1 MMNKKSSTS
10 GNLNSNPE
18 ENSNENTIN
27 RRKFIGGLTTAA
39 LAMTIVPRNVLGG
52 AGFISPSDK
61 ITLAYIG
68 CGTQGLRELLP
79 LLSIPELQ
87 IIAVCDP
94 QKIATG
100 YLDWG
105 KNDLR
110 DDIRSILNNP
120 EWKSGGDNTIPGGHD
135 NGKEIVDLYYSKFR
149 TDQKFRSCKAY
160 SDFRELFEKEKDLNA
175 VKIMTPD
182 HLHGIIAMAAMKRGI
197 HVSMHKPISNRLT
210 EGQKVIE
217 MAKKLKVTTHLIPWD
232 SNGSMEQV
240 MNWINQGKIGSLK
253 EVHNWSNRPVWPQYP
268 TLPVDTPPVPKGMD
282 WDLWLGPEAERPYH
296 PNYTNMVFRGWYDFG
311 GGSMADMGH
320 YSLWTVFK
328 ALDLESPTIV
338 EPNLSHV
345 CGLRDSTAFEIEND
359 FSFPMASSVRFK
371 YPAKG
376 SRPAIDLIWYDG
388 GMRPPVPEELY
399 EDNKE
404 LPAEGMM
411 FVGDKGKILAG
422 FNVDN
427 PHLIPEKRMAGIT
440 VPEVMKK
447 ERGSGFKLFIEALKA
462 GKQCPGSFTE
472 AGGITEAVNLYAVAL
487 RSGKMLKYD
496 AVNRKI
502 TNSDDA
508 NKYLSREYRSGWNPE
523 SI

>member
-1 MMNKKSSTS
+1 MMNQKSNPS
-10 GNLNSNPE
+10 GNPAPNHEETSNV
-18 ENSNENTIN
+18 NLLN
-27 RRKFIGGLTTAA
+27 RRKFIGGISSAA
-39 LAMTIVPRNVLGG
+39 LAMTIVPRHVLGG
-52 AGFISPSDK
+52 TGFVAPSDK

-68 CGTQGLRELLP
+68 TGTQGLRELLP

-94 QKIATG
+94 NKDAIG

-105 KNDLR
+105 KTGLR
-110 DDIRSILNNP
+110 DEIRSILKNP
-120 EWKSGGDNTIPGGHD
+120 DWKSGGDNTIPGGRD
-135 NGKEIVDLYYSKFR
+135 NSKEIVDSYYSKFR
-149 TDQKFRSCKAY
+149 ADQKFRSCAAY
-160 SDFRELFEKEKDLNA
+160 ADFRELFEKEKDLNA

-182 HLHGIIAMAAMKRGI
+182 HLHGIIAMAALKRGI
-197 HVSMHKPISNRLT
+197 HVSMHKPLSNRLT
-210 EGQKVIE
+210 EGKQVIE

-240 MNWINQGKIGSLK
+240 MSWINEGAIGKLK

-268 TLPVDTPPVPKGMD
+268 TLPDNTPAIPKGLD

-328 ALDLESPTIV
+328 ALDLEAPTIV

-345 CGLRDSTAFEIEND
+345 CGIRDSTAFQVRND

-376 SRPAIDLIWYDG
+376 SRPAVDLIWYDG

-404 LPAEGMM
+404 LPSEGMM

-427 PHLIPEKRMAGIT
+427 PQLIPEKRMAGRTIQEL
-440 VPEVMKK
+440 PKK
-447 ERGSGFKLFIEALKA
+447 DRTLGFRQFMDAIKA
-462 GKQCPGSFTE
+462 GKQCPGSFRE
-472 AGGITEAVNLYAVAL
+472 AIGITEAVNLYAVSL
-487 RSGKMLKYD
+487 RAGRMLKYD
-496 AVNRKI
+496 AANRKI
-502 TNSDDA
+502 TNVPEA
-508 NKYLSREYRSGWNPE
+508 NKYLSREYRKGWDPE